1 MTELRPH
8 KRIGDQPWRRS
19 AELLPRMGEN
29 YPLVIAKTALAAYL
43 KAHEFYAGYASPDG
57 SPPPKWMTDSWKAYI
72 DAAAANG
79 MAIELHKAP
88 FNTDVV
94 LGEGDKEVQ
103 YAGVAAATGKGN
115 HGHPHNRKIIAGVDV
130 VDGTTRLSQLKPGA
144 ISIMA
149 TVPENEGFG
158 IRKTEE
164 GEHYLIK
171 FIGPPEANEVVDMK
185 KNSHEKNLHALIKK
199 LGINPSQL
207 IQVTLDPTKKGRECN
222 REFVEAARRVG
233 VTLKI
238 IDDCDFTPS
247 IHALTSPDK
256 NKYTIVVGR
265 GGAEEGTLS
274 AVAAKAVGGF
284 MQAREYDPKKGERQ
298 DGKVLN
304 LNKLVSANSEH
315 AMVSTAFITDD
326 EEWFHKQGVR
336 YDGASGHYIVTTMVV
351 THKGVEFQEHVI

>member
-1 MTELRPH
+1 MPEVH
-8 KRIGDQPWRRS
+8 HYKRIDRPWRRL
-19 AELLPRMGEN
+19 AEILPVMEKH
-29 YPLVIAKTALAAYL
+29 YPRVIAQTALVAYL
-43 KAHEFYAGYASPDG
+43 KAHEFYAGYVSPDG
-57 SPPPKWMTDSWKAYI
+57 SPPPKWMTDGWKAYI
-72 DAAAANG
+72 DAAAADA
-79 MAIELHKAP
+79 MASGLSTVP
-88 FNTDVV
+88 FNTGVII
-94 LGEGDKEVQ
+94 GEGAKEVQ
-103 YAGVAAATGKGN
+103 YAGVAAATGIGD
-115 HGHPHNRKIIAGVDV
+115 HGHPQHRKIIAGVDV

-149 TVPENEGFG
+149 TVPGKEGFG
-158 IRKTEE
+158 IRKTKE

-171 FIGPPEANEVVDMK
+171 FIGPPEANGVVDMK
-185 KNSHEKNLHALIKK
+185 KNSHEKNLRALIKR
-199 LGINPSQL
+199 LGIEPNQL
-207 IQVTLDPTKKGRECN
+207 TQVTLDPKKKGRECN
-222 REFVEAARRVG
+222 REFVEAAKRVG

-247 IHALTSPDK
+247 IHALTSPEIS
-256 NKYTIVVGR
+256 KYTIVVGR

-274 AVAAKAVGGF
+274 AVAARAVGGF

-304 LNKLVSANSEH
+304 LNELVSANREH

-336 YDGASGHYIVTTMVV
+336 LDSASGHYIVTTMVV